1 MIVQPPL
8 TDTRLL
14 ELDVRGLPPGSVKPL
29 VVGQLDGSATAHRA
43 IMAASARADRPQSTL
58 AWGCRYLPRF
68 FTKPASLMHEWLAA
82 QLDACRAARGSKVN
96 LVGPRGS
103 AKSTIATL
111 CYVLRMAVEG
121 YEPYIWIVSDTKT
134 QAQLHL
140 ENVKNQ
146 LIANE
151 RLAED
156 YPEAVGFG
164 PRWRETFIELPNRV
178 VIEALG
184 TGQHIRGRRVDAHRP
199 SLIVCDDLQ
208 NDGHISSG
216 LQRKQSREW
225 FQGSLLKAGNS
236 RTNFV
241 NLATALHREALAVEL
256 LTAPGW
262 TSERFASISQWP
274 TNTALWNEWE
284 TIYCDARNRN
294 AKHDARAF
302 YDAHR
307 EEMDAGAVVLWPAE
321 EDLYTLMQM
330 RVESGRTAFER
341 EKQGS
346 PIDPDVCE
354 WPEVYFADHIWF
366 AQWPSELRIRAIALD
381 PSKGRNDNFGDYSA
395 YVLLGIDHDGVVYVE
410 ADLAR
415 RPTPQIV
422 ADGVALCRR
431 FRPEAFGVEANQ
443 FQELL
448 CGELASEF
456 LNQGITHITP
466 AAIHNQSNKLVRI
479 RRLGPFLSQR
489 RLRFLSRSAS
499 TRLLVDQLRDFPA
512 GAHDDGP
519 DALEMALR
527 LADEVW
533 HGKHHSDG
541 LGNRLPIG

>member
-1 MIVQPPL
+1 
-8 TDTRLL
+8 
-14 ELDVRGLPPGSVKPL
+14 
-29 VVGQLDGSATAHRA
+29 
-43 IMAASARADRPQSTL
+43 
-58 AWGCRYLPRF
+58 
-68 FTKPASLMHEWLAA
+68 
-82 QLDACRAARGSKVN
+82 VN

-103 AKSTIATL
+103 TKATIATL

-146 LIANE
+146 LIANQS
-151 RLAED
+151 LAED

-208 NDGHISSG
+208 NDDHISSG
-216 LQRKQSREW
+216 LQRKTSRQW
-225 FQGSLLKAGNS
+225 FEGSLLKAGNP

-241 NLATALHREALAVEL
+241 NLATALHREALAVQL

-262 TSERFASISQWP
+262 TSERFASIGQWP
-274 TNTALWNEWE
+274 TNIALWNEWE
-284 TIYCDARNRN
+284 TLYCDARNRN

-302 YDAHR
+302 YEANR
-307 EEMDAGAVVLWPAE
+307 EAMDTGAAVLWPAE

-346 PIDPDVCE
+346 PIDPEVCE
-354 WPEVYFADHIWF
+354 WPESYFADYIWF
-366 AQWPSELRIRAIALD
+366 DEWPSELRIRAIALD
-381 PSKGRNDNFGDYSA
+381 PSKGRDANHGDYSA
-395 YVLLGIDHDGVVYVE
+395 YVLVGIDHNGVVYVE

-415 RPTPQIV
+415 RPTPQMV
-422 ADGVALCRR
+422 AEGVELCRR

-448 CGELASEF
+448 CYEF
-456 LNQGITHITP
+456 EREFKRQGMQYIVP
-466 AAIHNQSNKLVRI
+466 AAIHNTVKKVVRI
-479 RRLGPFLSQR
+479 RRLGPYLSQH
-489 RLRFLSRSAS
+489 RLRFMSRSVS
-499 TRLLVDQLRDFPA
+499 TQLLVDQLRDFPA

-527 LADEVW
+527 LSEEAW
-533 HGKHHSDG
+533 HGMNTSDG
-541 LGNRLPIG
+541 LGNRLPVG

>member
-1 MIVQPPL
+1 MTTQPSL

-14 ELDVRGLPPGSVKPL
+14 ELDARGMPPL
-29 VVGQLDGSATAHRA
+29 VVVPLVRDHRDGCMNSHKA
-43 IMAASARADRPQSTL
+43 IAAAASRADRPQTTL
-58 AWGCRYLPRF
+58 AWGRRYLPRY

-82 QLDACRAARGSKVN
+82 QLDACRAVRGSKVN

-121 YEPYIWIVSDTKT
+121 YEPYIWIVSDTNQ

-140 ENVKNQ
+140 ENLKRE
-146 LIANE
+146 LTSNE
-151 RLAED
+151 LLAID
-156 YPEAVGFG
+156 YPESFG
-164 PRWRETFIELPNRV
+164 CGLRWRRTFIELPNRV
-178 VIEALG
+178 VIESIG
-184 TGQHIRGRRVDAHRP
+184 TGQKIRGRRIDYHRP

-208 NDGHISSG
+208 NDDHISSG
-216 LQRKQSREW
+216 LQRKTSRDW
-225 FQGSLLKAGNS
+225 FNGSLLKAGNP

-241 NLATALHREALAVEL
+241 NLATALHREALAVQL

-262 TSERFASISQWP
+262 TSRRFSSIEQWP

-302 YDAHR
+302 YDVHR

-346 PIDPDVCE
+346 PIDPEVCE
-354 WPEVYFADHIWF
+354 WPASYFEDRIWF
-366 AQWPSELRIRAIALD
+366 DEWPSELVIRAIALD
-381 PSKGRNDNFGDYSA
+381 PSKGRDAHQGDYSA
-395 YVLLGIDHDGVVYVE
+395 YVLVGIDRDGVVYVE

-415 RPTPQIV
+415 RPTPQMV
-422 ADGVALCRR
+422 AEGVALCHR
-431 FRPEAFGVEANQ
+431 FRPDAFGVEANQ

-448 CGELASEF
+448 CYEFARELKQ
-456 LNQGITHITP
+456 QGMQHIVP
-466 AAIHNQSNKLVRI
+466 AAIHNTVKKQVRI
-479 RRLGPFLSQR
+479 RRLGPYLSQR
-489 RLRFLSRSAS
+489 RLQFLSRSAS
-499 TRLLVDQLRDFPA
+499 TQLLVDQLRDFPA

-527 LADEVW
+527 LAEEVW
-533 HGKHHSDG
+533 HGKNTSDG
-541 LGNRLPIG
+541 LGDRLVVG